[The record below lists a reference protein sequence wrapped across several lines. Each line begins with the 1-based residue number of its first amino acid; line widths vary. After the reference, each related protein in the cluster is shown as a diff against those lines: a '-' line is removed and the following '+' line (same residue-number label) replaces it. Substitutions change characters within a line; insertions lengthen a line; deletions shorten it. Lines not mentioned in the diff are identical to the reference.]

1 MLRTRGGTQAMAKR
15 LLVVEDDV
23 AIARLLQDNLI
34 YEGFQVECALDG
46 RQALEKATSFG
57 PDLVL
62 LDLMLPHRSGFDVCE
77 TMCSKP
83 HRPAIIVLTARRD
96 DGDKVR
102 ALNLGADDY
111 VTKPFAL
118 DELLARI
125 NAVLRRSH
133 PEIASVVIGAIVV
146 DFRTSRAFKNGVDC
160 GLRPREIEILRH
172 LAERQGKIVTREEL
186 LRQVWGYEQVPL
198 TRTVDIAIARLRRKI
213 EPDPHHP
220 QYLRTAHR
228 DGYSLTLS

>member
-1 MLRTRGGTQAMAKR
+1 MAKR
-15 LLVVEDDV
+15 LLVVEDDA
-23 AIARLLQDNLI
+23 AIARLLQDNLV
-34 YEGFQVECALDG
+34 YEGFQVECAVDG
-46 RQALEKATSFG
+46 RQALDKAATFT

-62 LDLMLPHRSGFDVCE
+62 LDLMLPQESGFDVCE
-77 TMCSKP
+77 AMCSRP
-83 HRPAIIVLTARRD
+83 HRPGIIVLTARRD
-96 DGDKVR
+96 ERDKVR

-118 DELLARI
+118 DELLARV

-133 PEIASVVIGAIVV
+133 PELNSIVIGPIIV
-146 DFRTSRAFKNGVDC
+146 DFRNSRAFKNGVDC

-172 LAERQGKIVTREEL
+172 LAERQGKVVTREEL
-186 LRQVWGYEQVPL
+186 LRLVWGYEHVPL

>member
-1 MLRTRGGTQAMAKR
+1 MPKR
-15 LLVVEDDV
+15 VLVVEDDV
-23 AIARLLQDNLI
+23 AISRLLQDNLL
-34 YEGFQVECALDG
+34 YEGFQVECATDG
-46 RQALEKATSFG
+46 KQALDRAQSFA

-62 LDLMLPHRSGFDVCE
+62 LDLMLPARSGFEVCE
-77 TMCSKP
+77 AMCSKA
-83 HRPAIIVLTARRD
+83 HRPAIIVLTARRED
-96 DGDKVR
+96 RDKVR

-118 DELLARI
+118 DELLARV
-125 NAVLRRSH
+125 NAVLRRSQ
-133 PEIASVVIGAIVV
+133 PALASIVMGSIVV
-146 DFRTSRAFKNGVDC
+146 DFRQSRAFKSGVNFD
-160 GLRPREIEILRH
+160 LRPREIEILRH

-186 LRQVWGYEQVPL
+186 LRLVWGYEHVPL

-228 DGYSLTLS
+228 DGYSLVFS

>member
-1 MLRTRGGTQAMAKR
+1 MAKR

-23 AIARLLQDNLI
+23 AISRVLYDNLV
-34 YEGFQVECALDG
+34 YEGFQVECAADG
-46 RQALEKATSFG
+46 RQALVKAQTFV

-62 LDLMLPHRSGFDVCE
+62 LDLMLPERSGFEVCE
-77 TMCSKP
+77 AMCSKSQ
-83 HRPAIIVLTARRD
+83 RPAIIVLTARRD

-118 DELLARI
+118 DELLARV

-133 PEIASVVIGAIVV
+133 PQLASIVIGPIVV
-146 DFRTSRAFKNGVDC
+146 DFRTSRAFRNGVDC

-172 LAERQGKIVTREEL
+172 LADRQGKIVTREEL
-186 LRQVWGYEQVPL
+186 LRLVWGYDHVPM

-220 QYLRTAHR
+220 QFLRTAHR

>member
-1 MLRTRGGTQAMAKR
+1 MLHGKMPKR
-15 LLVVEDDV
+15 VLVVEDDP
-23 AIARLLQDNLI
+23 AISRLLHDNLAF
-34 YEGFQVECALDG
+34 EGFTVECAGDG
-46 RQALEKATSFG
+46 QRALERVGTFF

-62 LDLMLPHRSGFDVCE
+62 LDLMLPGQSGFEVCQAMS
-77 TMCSKP
+77 TRAN
-83 HRPAIIVLTARRD
+83 RPGIIVLTSKRAES
-96 DGDKVR
+96 DKVR

-133 PEIASVVIGAIVV
+133 PEVDSIVLGSIVV
-146 DFRTSRAFKNGVDC
+146 DFRNSRAYKGSAEVD
-160 GLRPREIEILRH
+160 LRPREIEILRH
-172 LAERQGKIVTREEL
+172 LAARQGKVVTREEL
-186 LRQVWGYEQVPL
+186 LRLVWGYEQVPL

-220 QYLRTAHR
+220 RFLRTAHR
-228 DGYSLTLS
+228 DGYTLTLNP

>member
-1 MLRTRGGTQAMAKR
+1 MPKR

-34 YEGFQVECALDG
+34 FEGFQVECAANG
-46 RQALEKATSFG
+46 RQALDIAQTFV

-62 LDLMLPHRSGFDVCE
+62 LDLMLPERSGFDVCAA
-77 TMCSKP
+77 MCSKP
-83 HRPAIIVLTARRD
+83 HRPAIIVLTARREH
-96 DGDKVR
+96 GDKVR

-111 VTKPFAL
+111 ITKPFAL
-118 DELLARI
+118 DELLARV

-133 PEIASVVIGAIVV
+133 PALASIAIGPIVV
-146 DFRTSRAFKNGVDC
+146 DFTSSRAFKDGVDC

-186 LRQVWGYEQVPL
+186 LRLVWGYEHVPL

-220 QYLRTAHR
+220 QFVRTAHR